1 MRTGFPGLLRFMTKE
16 NNLTTPAAAPHVI
29 SDIEYYRLRE
39 MLFREFPEDL
49 DELNKRCNATGTGKT
64 DPDNIWKHSGDKPLF
79 TNMSVK
85 AGRRSETAWHMGLFP
100 TWQAMGSANWDIQY
114 RKGKNAR
121 TTDNF
126 EINGE
131 LAKAFVAKLGKFT
144 TLPDGTRFKRPR
156 TARFR
161 LYAMHSLAKCLVRQ
175 AAETGKPAIDLSK
188 LGESLGPKADIETV
202 AATCR
207 ALASEFGLG
216 WGVTTVLHA
225 MMDCGFWV
233 VKPDVHLVKTVA
245 KLGCLQD
252 PTLALADSEKFLKKE
267 ACLFEVVGVA
277 RELATR
283 IKPLPEAQGNAI
295 REVDVVLMR
304 ANYRGLLEKFRSPPG
319 QQAA

>member
-1 MRTGFPGLLRFMTKE
+1 M
-16 NNLTTPAAAPHVI
+16 TTPVAAAPHII
-29 SDIEYYRLRE
+29 SDVEYYRLRE
-39 MLFREFPEDL
+39 MLFREFPEEL
-49 DELNKRCNATGTGKT
+49 DELSRRCETTGTGKT
-64 DPDNIWKHSGDKPLF
+64 DPDNIWLYSGGKPLF

-85 AGRRSETAWHMGLFP
+85 AGRRSETAWHAGLFP
-100 TWQAMGSANWDIQY
+100 TWQAMGSADWDIQY

-121 TTDNF
+121 RTDNF
-126 EINGE
+126 EIKGDA
-131 LAKAFVAKLGKFT
+131 AKAFVSKLGKFT
-144 TLPDGTRFKRPR
+144 TLADGTRFKRPR

-161 LYAMHSLAKCLVRQ
+161 LYAMQSLAKWLVRQ
-175 AAETGKPAIDLSK
+175 ATETGKPDIGLSK
-188 LGESLGPKADIETV
+188 LGEALNPKASIETV

-245 KLGCLQD
+245 KLGCLKD
-252 PTLALADSEKFLKKE
+252 PALALASSEKYLKKE

-283 IKPLPEAQGNAI
+283 ITPLPQSQGKAI

-304 ANYRGLLEKFRSPPG
+304 ANYRGLVEKFRSSPG
-319 QQAA
+319 EQAA